1 MQHYVNLQPHN
12 SLSLKGIAKYFVRV
26 TNLEEIHQAISY
38 CTSHKLKIHPL
49 GGGSNIII
57 PQLTTGLVIYNRFV
71 GKKLI
76 KKNDDNVWIAVN
88 SGENWD
94 DLVKYTLEKKYY
106 GLENLAKI
114 PGTLGGA
121 VIQNIGAYAS
131 ELSQY
136 LESVEY
142 INTRDGSTHIL
153 SKIQCKFSY
162 RESIFK
168 QCLASKVFITKI
180 ILKLNCKFTPNINYK
195 GLYEHFCATTKK
207 IIAQDIYNKVS
218 ELRLSKIPDYK
229 VAPNVGSFFKNP
241 IITRDKL
248 LRLQQQYPNIVNFKL
263 NHNQTKLSAAWLI
276 QTADLKGYTHTNVGV
291 SEQHCLVIINQNIGI
306 TTKKDILE
314 LSEHIQNKVS
324 QKFNIALEI
333 EPIIW

>member
-1 MQHYVNLQPHN
+1 MQHYVDLQPHN

-38 CTSHKLKIHPL
+38 CISHKLKIYPL

-57 PQLTTGLVIYNRFV
+57 PQLTAGLVIYNKFV
-71 GKKLI
+71 GKTLI
-76 KKNDDNVWIAVN
+76 KKNDNNIWIAVN
-88 SGENWD
+88 SGEKWD
-94 DLVKYTLEKKYY
+94 DFVKYTLEKKYY

-131 ELSQY
+131 DLSQH

-142 INTRDGSTHIL
+142 INTIDGSTHIL
-153 SKIQCKFSY
+153 SKIQCKFAY

-168 QCLASKVFITKI
+168 QCLASKSFITKV
-180 ILKLNCKFTPNINYK
+180 ILKLNCQFTPNINYK
-195 GLYEHFCATTKK
+195 GLYENFCATAKK
-207 IIAQDIYNKVS
+207 ITAQDIYNQVS
-218 ELRLSKIPDYK
+218 ALRLAKIPDYK
-229 VAPNVGSFFKNP
+229 IVPNVGSFFKNP
-241 IITRDKL
+241 IITIDKL
-248 LRLQQQYPNIVNFKL
+248 CYLQQKYPNIVNFKL
-263 NHNQTKLSAAWLI
+263 NHKQIKLSAAWLI
-276 QTADLKGYTHTNVGV
+276 QTADLKGITHTNVGV
-291 SEQHCLVIINQNIGI
+291 SEQHCLVIINQKIGI
-306 TTKKDILE
+306 TTKQDILYLAE
-314 LSEHIQNKVS
+314 NIQNKVS